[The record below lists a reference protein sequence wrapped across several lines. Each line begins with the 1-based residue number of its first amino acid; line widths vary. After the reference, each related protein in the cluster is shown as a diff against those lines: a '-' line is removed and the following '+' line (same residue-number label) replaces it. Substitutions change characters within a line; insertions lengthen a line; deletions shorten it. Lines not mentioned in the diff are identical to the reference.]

1 MKKHTANKSCP
12 TWLAKWGRS
21 ATGVCALGSLL
32 TGAVSIEAQP
42 TSVASTPT
50 APFGHVISLYDSSA
64 VYTNITG
71 INFYEIWWSG
81 QWSSFGDYTI
91 AGTASVVKGYQNLL
105 FTGVGF
111 EGNPQNISGCTNLH
125 VDVFTPNGDSF
136 DVRMVDTS
144 GHSADITYT
153 AASGV
158 ITNSGWIGLDLPLS
172 QFKTITPSLDL
183 TSIQQLGWIINGAGE
198 DAPADYY
205 VDNVYFAAATNLVI
219 VAPPANPAPTNNAPT
234 PTQSATNV
242 LALYNSSGV
251 YTDAANINFYPWGA
265 ARTAGDFTN
274 RLGRVLKSYVGLSYY
289 GVELDPDYNG
299 GADVDASAFN
309 TLHVDVWTTA
319 NQLAIKLVS
328 TDNGAA
334 PEVII
339 PASSGTITSNHWVG
353 LDIPL
358 AAFTALVPT
367 LDLTH
372 LSQLLWIDN
381 GDIAGAGTQNGIFY
395 IDNVYFYNQV
405 STTVYVD
412 PSQSWVGYMNVSD
425 LPSKGGAYEFGSAWG
440 TAALPAVFNGPVVTL
455 SPNVNTY
462 DGISDSYWVNPD
474 GSGNKTCD
482 ASFYVQNDG
491 LAGQLVTFTGYCDT
505 NTLVAPYTS
514 KVFIKDLASDY
525 SSSTFTNLALTSGT
539 SFSISFLTNP
549 GDHIQYGFETVG
561 PDANPATVASLGN
574 VLISSNVVVTPP
586 PPNYPTNNAP
596 VPTRPSGSVLALYNS
611 SGTYTDASS
620 INFYPWGAA
629 SGVGDYSIAG
639 GGVVKSY
646 LGLQYYGVEMNPD
659 YSGGADVDA
668 SAYST
673 LHVDVW
679 TTANQLAI
687 KLVSTMNGA
696 APELIYAASSGVIT
710 SNHWVSLDIPLTA
723 FTSLVPT
730 LDLTH
735 LDQLLWIDN
744 GDISGP
750 GVQGGSF
757 YIDNVYFYSNA
768 SATSPKI
775 SAGLSG
781 GNRNLT
787 FATQTGFTYTV
798 QYKNNLSDASWTTLS
813 SVSGTGSPATV
824 SDTATGVAHRF
835 YRVSIQ

>member
-1 MKKHTANKSCP
+1 MKKHTVNKTCP
-12 TWLAKWGRS
+12 AWLAKWGRV
-21 ATGVCALGSLL
+21 ATGFCASGVLL
-32 TGAVSIEAQP
+32 AGAVSIQAQP
-42 TSVASTPT
+42 TSVAPTPT
-50 APFGHVISLYDSSA
+50 IPVGHVISLYDSSGG
-64 VYTNITG
+64 YTNITG
-71 INFYEIWWSG
+71 VNFYETWWSG

-91 AGTASVVKGYQNLL
+91 AGTASVVKGYQGLL

-136 DVRMVDTS
+136 AVRVVDTG

-158 ITNSGWIGLDLPLS
+158 ITNNGWIGLDLPLS
-172 QFKTITPSLDL
+172 QLKTITPSLDL
-183 TSIQQLGWIINGAGE
+183 TSIQQLGWIINNPGE

-205 VDNVYFAAATNLVI
+205 VDNVYFSAATNLVV
-219 VAPPANPAPTNNAPT
+219 VAPPPTPAPTNNAPT
-234 PTQSATNV
+234 PKQAATNV
-242 LALYNSSGV
+242 LALCNSSGTYV
-251 YTDAANINFYPWGA
+251 NATGINFYPWGA
-265 ARTAGDFTN
+265 ARSAGDYTN
-274 RLGRVLKSYVGLSYY
+274 TLGRVIKSYIGLNYY
-289 GVELDPDYNG
+289 GVELNPDYSG
-299 GADVDASAFN
+299 GADVDASAYN

-339 PASSGTITSNHWVG
+339 PASSGQITSNHWVG

-358 AAFTALVPT
+358 AAFTALNPN

-372 LSQLLWIDN
+372 LSQLLWVDN
-381 GDIAGAGTQNGIFY
+381 GDIPGAGVQTGIFY
-395 IDNVYFYNQV
+395 IDNVYFYYQAA
-405 STTVYVD
+405 TTVYVD
-412 PSQSWVGYMNVSD
+412 PTSSWQGYMNVFD
-425 LPSKGGAYEFGSAWG
+425 LPSKGGAYEFGGAWG
-440 TAALPAVFNGPVVTL
+440 TGALPAVFNGPVLTL

-462 DGISDSYWVNPD
+462 NASDSYWANPD
-474 GSGNKTCD
+474 GSGNKNCD

-514 KVFIKDLASDY
+514 KVFIKDFASDY
-525 SSSTFTNLALTSGT
+525 SSSTTTNLALTSGGT
-539 SFSISFLTNP
+539 FSLSFLTNP

-561 PDANPATVASLGN
+561 PDANPATVASLGQ
-574 VLISSNVVVTPP
+574 VLVSSNVVVTPP

-596 VPTRPSGSVLALYNS
+596 VPTRPAGNVLALYNS

-629 SGVGDYSIAG
+629 SSAADYSITG

-659 YSGGADVDA
+659 YNGGADVNA

-687 KLVSTMNGA
+687 KLVSTINGA

-723 FTSLVPT
+723 FTALNSS

-735 LDQLLWIDN
+735 LSQLLWIDN

-750 GVQGGSF
+750 GVQGGNF

-768 SATSPKI
+768 SATSPTI
-775 SAGLSG
+775 TAGFSG
-781 GNRNLT
+781 GNRSLT
-787 FATQTGFTYTV
+787 FATQNGFTYTV
-798 QYKNNLSDASWTTLS
+798 QYKNNLTDASWTTLS

-824 SDTATGVAHRF
+824 TDSATGVAHRF